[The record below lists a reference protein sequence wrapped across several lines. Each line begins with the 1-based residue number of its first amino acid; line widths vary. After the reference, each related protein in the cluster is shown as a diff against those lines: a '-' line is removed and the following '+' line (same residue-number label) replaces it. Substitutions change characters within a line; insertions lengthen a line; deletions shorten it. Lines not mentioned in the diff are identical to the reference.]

1 MASTAGSVKGNKF
14 GVYIDNDISA
24 VNEENTMANWDTF
37 AAFANHPG
45 GGGVLP
51 IFTWTPIGYSSN
63 ATLSINTEV
72 RKYIQPVIKA
82 DRTENKRTGVTSA
95 SISVEG
101 LVALDHDNYDL
112 ESLVG
117 ELIGKRKLIV
127 AWSTDNYDDYA
138 VFGFARLLSIE
149 ANAPVNGFVDYSAR
163 FDIQGKLLEY
173 ST

>member
-1 MASTAGSVKGNKF
+1 MATTAGSVKGNNF
-14 GVYIDNDISA
+14 GVYIDNDVS
-24 VNEENTMANWDTF
+24 ETDETTMGNWTTF
-37 AAFANHPG
+37 EPFVNHPAG
-45 GGGVLP
+45 GGGLD
-51 IFTWTPIGYSSN
+51 IFNFTPVAYSSN

-163 FDIQGKLLEY
+163 FDIQGKLLEFIP
-173 ST
+173 

>member
-1 MASTAGSVKGNKF
+1 MASTAGSLKANNV
-14 GVYIDNDISA
+14 GVYIDNDVSTTD
-24 VNEENTMANWDTF
+24 EQTMGAWGTF
-37 AAFANHPG
+37 GPFVNHPSG
-45 GGGVLP
+45 GGSIQV
-51 IFTWTPIGYSSN
+51 FNWTPIAYSSN

-82 DRTENKRTGVTSA
+82 NRTENKRTGVTSA

-101 LVALDHDNYDL
+101 LVALDHNNYDL

-117 ELIGKRKLIV
+117 ELIGKRRLIV
-127 AWSTDNYDDYA
+127 AWSSDNYDDYA